1 MSARECLDP
10 KPENVTEGLFPMCFT
25 SQRQTAKDPRTQQR
39 QRHEKFQIISRMLTR
54 GTRFVWR
61 FRRPALVV
69 ACSLSFASV
78 ETVSGAAGVS
88 TVQKPPSVVTLC
100 AWPMVCLDSMFF
112 SFGSLEVSFLPC
124 DPVQC
129 SGSDP
134 NVAVG
139 LSDRCCKEIAGSAA
153 QAASSFEE
161 SALLEEGSSDGWQS
175 DK

>member
-1 MSARECLDP
+1 MLWKVSFPCASPPNARP
-10 KPENVTEGLFPMCFT
+10 K
-25 SQRQTAKDPRTQQR
+25 KTQKPNSCK
-39 QRHEKFQIISRMLTR
+39 RHEEFQIISRMLTR

-78 ETVSGAAGVS
+78 EAVSGAAGVP
-88 TVQKPPSVVTLC
+88 TAQKPPSVVTLC
-100 AWPMVCLDSMFF
+100 AWPTVCLDSEF
-112 SFGSLEVSFLPC
+112 SLFGFLRGLFLSC
-124 DPVQC
+124 DPVQW

-134 NVAVG
+134 KVAVV
-139 LSDRCCKEIAGSAA
+139 LSDWRCKGITGSAA